1 MVFGESLVKSVDS
14 SLEPIVVLAVT
25 FVASKGLV
33 KGSGTVTESITVVV
47 AVPASVSVGGEV
59 IISTTQRSQQR
70 ENTIRAFRAGGV
82 WVLIC
87 TELLGRDIE
96 RRIWIGSRH
105 RPARTLA
112 GTTG

>member
-59 IISTTQRSQQR
+59 IISTVSVIPDSSVVVGSTETRVSS
-70 ENTIRAFRAGGV
+70 
-82 WVLIC
+82 VLMASVVFGLS
-87 TELLGRDIE
+87 E
-96 RRIWIGSRH
+96 
-105 RPARTLA
+105 
-112 GTTG
+112 